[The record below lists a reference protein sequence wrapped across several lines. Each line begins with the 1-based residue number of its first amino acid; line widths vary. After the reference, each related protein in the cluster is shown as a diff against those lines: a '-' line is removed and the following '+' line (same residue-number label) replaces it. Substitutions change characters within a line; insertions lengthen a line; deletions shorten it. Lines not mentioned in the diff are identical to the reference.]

1 MKADRREFIK
11 GAAVLGAAV
20 AAGGAPAATAERSL
34 AFPHLV
40 GKEFQGM
47 EGVHTALFTPFRADG
62 SLNEEMIDRE
72 VDYGLRNGVSGF
84 YLTGGTGEG
93 LKLSFDERVRVYRRA
108 AKAAQGRAKL
118 IAHVG
123 CVSSDE
129 AARLARAAADAG
141 CDWVSSVPPVYFGR
155 KFDDALRHY
164 EVIASATSLPFLVYS
179 VGGNEIV
186 PDRDVRIF
194 DIPNV
199 KGMKYTGTDF
209 YAVQRLRWRLKKEVL
224 FLSGSDQHF
233 VAALSF
239 GNVFSGCIGTVQNIV
254 PAHFVKIYEAMRAGD
269 WRTAAVVQDE
279 TNRIVEFV
287 CHSHANMSFRK
298 GMMRYIGLDCGSF
311 RAPDPAL
318 SEAEYAELERAADAF
333 GLVRR
338 DAALKTAL

>member
-1 MKADRREFIK
+1 
-11 GAAVLGAAV
+11 
-20 AAGGAPAATAERSL
+20 
-34 AFPHLV
+34 
-40 GKEFQGM
+40 M

-72 VDYGLRNGVSGF
+72 IDYGLRNGVSGF

-164 EVIASATSLPFLVYS
+164 EVIALATSLPFLVYS

-209 YAVQRLRWRLKKEVL
+209 YAVQRLRRRLKKEVL

-239 GNVFSGCIGTVQNIV
+239 GNVFSGSIGTVQNIV
-254 PAHFVKIYEAMRAGD
+254 PGHFVKIYEAMRAGD
-269 WRTAAVVQDE
+269 WRTAAAVQEE

-287 CHSHANMSFRK
+287 CHSSPNMSFRK
-298 GMMRYIGLDCGSF
+298 GMMRYIGLECGSF
-311 RAPDPAL
+311 RAPDQPL
-318 SEAEYAELERAADAF
+318 SEADYAELVKVADAF
-333 GLVRR
+333 GLVKR
-338 DAALKTAL
+338 DAATL